1 MTESRRDNA
10 PSGRVSSTTLSPPPK
25 VSVGLAVYNGERYL
39 HDAISSIVAQTF
51 RDFELIICDN
61 DSIDGTRE
69 ICLSFAAEDE
79 RIRYLRNP
87 VNIGGVRNE
96 NRTMFLARGEY
107 FKLAAHDDLI
117 APEFLER
124 CVAVLDSND
133 NCDVCVTGAVI
144 IGERGEPIE
153 TRVSRAGS
161 ESRRSQRIRS
171 IADWRYSCEASYG
184 LMRMSALREVRPQ
197 MNHVHSDRVV
207 LSELALRRPFVL
219 LEEPLF
225 YKRIYEHNAYAD
237 PRGRMV
243 WYQPESRGPAVSAFP
258 TGSRQAITSRCSD
271 GAGWGLPTGPC
282 ASWNSSGAIGTCG
295 ATGPRC
301 AGRPSDGDP
310 REAGTATSLRQLSRQ
325 GTG

>member
-1 MTESRRDNA
+1 MNDSRRDHA
-10 PSGRVSSTTLSPPPK
+10 SSDRVSYSTLSRPPK

-39 HDAISSIVAQTF
+39 HDAISSIVTQTF

-61 DSIDGTRE
+61 DSTDGTRE
-69 ICLSFAAEDE
+69 ICLGFAAKDE

-96 NRTMFLARGEY
+96 NRTMFLARGKY

-124 CVAVLDSND
+124 CVAVLDSNET
-133 NCDVCVTGAVI
+133 CDVCVTGAVI

-225 YKRIYEHNAYAD
+225 YKRIYEQSAYAD

-243 WYQPESRGPAVSAFP
+243 WYQPELARTGGIRLPHWQQAGDYVAMLGRSRMGIADRAMCSVELLRCYWHMRRDLALDALDGLRMA
-258 TGSRQAITSRCSD
+258 TRGRQARRRRYDS
-271 GAGWGLPTGPC
+271 
-282 ASWNSSGAIGTCG
+282 
-295 ATGPRC
+295 
-301 AGRPSDGDP
+301 
-310 REAGTATSLRQLSRQ
+310 
-325 GTG
+325 